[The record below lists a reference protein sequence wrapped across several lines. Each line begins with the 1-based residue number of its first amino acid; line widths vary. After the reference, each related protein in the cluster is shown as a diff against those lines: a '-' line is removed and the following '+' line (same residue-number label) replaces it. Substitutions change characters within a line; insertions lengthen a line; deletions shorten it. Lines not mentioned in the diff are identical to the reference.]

1 MEGLEQI
8 NWVTEFEEKTVQEC
22 WDIFKTKLEVLLSEN
37 IPMSNPK
44 DYNEPWMNRTLI
56 KKWRKKYFAWKRYT
70 ESKSYNSY
78 REYKKEADIL
88 KKNARQAKRL
98 YEKKI
103 AKEARGNKRQFF
115 RYVNS
120 KLTVRPDITT
130 MQNEMGEL
138 VDNVKKYATY

>member
-8 NWVTEFEEKTVQEC
+8 NWVIEFEEKTVQEC

-78 REYKKEADIL
+78 REYKKEADTL

-103 AKEARGNKRQFF
+103 AREARGNK
-115 RYVNS
+115 
-120 KLTVRPDITT
+120 TV
-130 MQNEMGEL
+130 L
-138 VDNVKKYATY
+138 